1 MIYNWELRA
10 DYVRRVHSC
19 MAREKRKLTG
29 WRKWVSRII
38 TIASV
43 TVFIYAAY
51 NLSDVLIDYY
61 KNRQLMNDMQAMFY
75 AADDEPTGD
84 TVRPGFLPLLEQNE
98 DVVGWITIDGTQI
111 DYPIVQAEDN
121 FHYLTRNFYH
131 EESRAGSIYLDYRN
145 DVHLNSENNVVVY
158 GHRMRDGSMFENLTK
173 YLDEDFFNANRTIE
187 FDTLYDSYEGEV
199 FAVYQTL
206 TTFNYIQ
213 THFDDANEFNGLL
226 NNIYDTTLY
235 TNDVEVTEDDK
246 IITLSTCDYKLDENE
261 GRLVL
266 QAKLTKKQS

>member
-1 MIYNWELRA
+1 
-10 DYVRRVHSC
+10 
-19 MAREKRKLTG
+19 MARQKKKRRKKLTG
-29 WRKWVSRII
+29 WRLWVSRIV
-38 TIASV
+38 TIASAA
-43 TVFIYAAY
+43 VFIYAAY
-51 NLSDVLIDYY
+51 NLGDVLIDYY
-61 KNRQLMNDMQAMFY
+61 KNRQLMNEMQGMYY
-75 AADDEPTGD
+75 AIDDDEPTGNEI
-84 TVRPGFLPLLEQNE
+84 RPGFLPLLEQNE

-145 DVHLNSENNVVVY
+145 DVKLANERNVILY

-173 YLDEDFFNANRTIE
+173 YLDEDFFNEYRTIE
-187 FDTLYDSYEGEV
+187 FDTLYDSYVGEV

-206 TTFNYIQ
+206 TTFNYIE
-213 THFDDANEFNGLL
+213 THFEHDAAFGELL
-226 NNIYDTTLY
+226 NNIRETTHFS
-235 TNDVEVTEDDK
+235 NDVEVTEEDM
-246 IITLSTCDYKLDENE
+246 ILTLSTCDYKLDYNE